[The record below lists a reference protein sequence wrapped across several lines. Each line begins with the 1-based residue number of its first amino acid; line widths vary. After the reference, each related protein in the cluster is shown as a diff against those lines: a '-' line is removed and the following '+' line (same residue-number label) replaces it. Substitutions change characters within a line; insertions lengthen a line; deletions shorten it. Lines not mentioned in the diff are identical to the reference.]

1 MTLLSSAKHSL
12 SISEH
17 LDHLEHIFQCLE
29 HSGISLKLSKCV
41 FASEKGDLL
50 GFELSDI
57 GIRPQSRLTDVIRTF
72 SRPTTR
78 KELKSF
84 LGLASTDHL
93 FRTLQILINLS
104 ITCLATVYHSTI
116 SSDRRSDHEF
126 YLKIIIQDILNIP
139 ITFINASVVAAMG
152 EG

>member
-17 LDHLEHIFQCLE
+17 LDHLEHIFHCLE
-29 HSGISLKLSKCV
+29 HSGISLKLSQCV

-84 LGLASTDHL
+84 LGLAGFYRSFIPNFADISQPL
-93 FRTLQILINLS
+93 NNM
-104 ITCLATVYHSTI
+104 
-116 SSDRRSDHEF
+116 SSDSIPFDHKF
-126 YLKIIIQDILNIP
+126 
-139 ITFINASVVAAMG
+139 
-152 EG
+152 